1 MIKKV
6 SIPLGQQGQV
16 SAKISVPA
24 DFSPGR
30 NPGII
35 LAHGAGND
43 LENPLL
49 VFLAEGLARE
59 GVLALRFNFPY
70 MEAGRKIPDKPE
82 VLEATWEAA
91 FTFLTGHPSYR
102 PAFVVAA
109 GKSMGGRIASR
120 AAASG
125 RLPVRGLIFY
135 GYPLHPP
142 GHPEKLRDAHLY
154 SLSIPMFFFE
164 GTRDP
169 FCRLDLLRPVLA
181 KIKAPW
187 KLEIIEGGDHSF
199 EVPKSTGRSR
209 EAVYQ
214 LILDKT
220 VGLIEGDFFGR

>member
-1 MIKKV
+1 MTKKV
-6 SIPLGQQGQV
+6 SIPLGRQDQI

-24 DFSPGR
+24 HFNPGR
-30 NPGII
+30 DPGII

-43 LENPLL
+43 MENPFL
-49 VFLAEGLARE
+49 VFLAEGLARA

-70 MEAGRKIPDKPE
+70 KDAGRTAPDKPE
-82 VLEATWEAA
+82 VLEASWES
-91 FTFLTGHPSYR
+91 TFDYLHHQPLYR
-102 PAFVVAA
+102 PAFIVAA
-109 GKSMGGRIASR
+109 GKSMGGRIASQ
-120 AAASG
+120 AATSG
-125 RLPVRGLIFY
+125 RLPVRGLVFY

-142 GHPEKLRDAHLY
+142 GHPEKIRAAHLY

-187 KLEIIEGGDHSF
+187 KLKIIEGGDHSF